1 MIALWRN
8 WSWHMEV
15 INTVAE
21 LKEKV
26 RAWKL
31 KGDSIG
37 LVPTMGYL
45 HQGHMSL
52 VKEAVT
58 QNDHVII
65 SIFVNPIQFG
75 VNEDL
80 DCYPRNIERDTQ
92 LCKDAGVDV
101 IFFPSVEEMYPQGF
115 SSFVDMSH
123 VTETLCG
130 ASRPGHFRG
139 VCTVVMKLFNI
150 SGADNAYFG
159 QKDAQQLAVI
169 KRMAKDFNMNVNV
182 VGLPI
187 VREKDGLAMS
197 SRNSYLSEGERVAA
211 LCLSASLQEAFKS
224 VQQGNN
230 VHSLKQQI
238 HQTIA
243 SEPLAKIDYIEI
255 VNSETMQ
262 PIEQIETSAL
272 CAIAVFIGKTRLID
286 NIILG

>member
-1 MIALWRN
+1 
-8 WSWHMEV
+8 MEV
-15 INTVAE
+15 INTVVE
-21 LKEKV
+21 LEEKV
-26 RAWKL
+26 RAWKS

-45 HQGHMSL
+45 HEGHMSL
-52 VKEAVT
+52 VTEAVT

-80 DCYPRNIERDTQ
+80 DCYPRNMERDTQ

-130 ASRPGHFRG
+130 SKRPGHFRG

-169 KRMAKDFNMNVNV
+169 KRMTKDFNLSVNV

-197 SRNSYLSEGERVAA
+197 SRNSYLSEEERTAA
-211 LCLSASLQEAFKS
+211 LCLSTSLQEALKS
-224 VQQGNN
+224 VQQGDKK
-230 VHSLKQQI
+230 VDSLKQQI

-243 SEPLAKIDYIEI
+243 KEPLARIDYIEI
-255 VNSETMQ
+255 VNMETMQ

-272 CAIAVFIGKTRLID
+272 CAIAVYIGRTRLID
-286 NIILG
+286 NIVLG

>member
-1 MIALWRN
+1 
-8 WSWHMEV
+8 MEV
-15 INTVAE
+15 IHTVIE
-21 LKEKV
+21 LKAKV
-26 RAWKL
+26 KAWKL

-45 HQGHMSL
+45 HEGHMSL
-52 VKEAVT
+52 VREAVT
-58 QNDHVII
+58 QNDHVIV

-80 DCYPRNIERDTQ
+80 DCYPRNMERDTQ

-101 IFFPSVEEMYPQGF
+101 IFFPSAEEMYPQGF
-115 SSFVDMSH
+115 SSYVDMSY

-169 KRMAKDFNMNVNV
+169 KRMVKDFNMNITV

-197 SRNSYLSEGERVAA
+197 SRNAYLNDEERVAA
-211 LCLSASLQEAFKS
+211 LCLSTSLQEVLQS
-224 VQQGNN
+224 VQQGHKN

-238 HQTIA
+238 HKTIEG
-243 SEPLAKIDYIEI
+243 EPLARIDYIEI
-255 VNSETMQ
+255 VDSETMQ

-286 NIILG
+286 NTILG

>member
-1 MIALWRN
+1 
-8 WSWHMEV
+8 MEV
-15 INTVAE
+15 INTVVE
-21 LKEKV
+21 LEEKV
-26 RAWKL
+26 RAWKS

-45 HQGHMSL
+45 HEGHMSL
-52 VKEAVT
+52 VTEAVT

-80 DCYPRNIERDTQ
+80 DCYPRNMERDTQ

-130 ASRPGHFRG
+130 SKRPGHFRG

-169 KRMAKDFNMNVNV
+169 KRMTKDFNLSVNV

-197 SRNSYLSEGERVAA
+197 SRNAYLNEEERVAA
-211 LCLSASLQEAFKS
+211 LCLSTSLQEVLQS
-224 VQQGNN
+224 VQQGNKN
-230 VHSLKQQI
+230 VQNLKQQI
-238 HQTIA
+238 HHTIEG
-243 SEPLAKIDYIEI
+243 EPLARIDYIEI
-255 VNSETMQ
+255 VDSETMQ
-262 PIEQIETSAL
+262 SIEQIETSAL

-286 NIILG
+286 NIILE